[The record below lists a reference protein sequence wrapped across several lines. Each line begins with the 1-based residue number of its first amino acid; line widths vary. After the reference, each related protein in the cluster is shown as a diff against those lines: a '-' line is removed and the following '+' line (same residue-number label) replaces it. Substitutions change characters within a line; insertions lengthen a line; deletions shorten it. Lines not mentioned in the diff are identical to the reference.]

1 MLILAQSLGK
11 IQDSQALFAQVI
23 EMTHFGSVLHSNL
36 RESETMQE
44 NKLFGEK
51 GKILGGD
58 FMISNASILC
68 CTIDSMPL
76 IQLLCVIVQNFSR
89 GHYSNKIGDDFQ
101 SSFMAKVY
109 LRDVSMLAHACSGI
123 ALLANTDQKTSY
135 EYGAHLA
142 MAYKIIN
149 DIKNVNNPKSGLISF
164 PSYLMGSAEMTGITS
179 DITVNG
185 ISKSIHLAQLHIEA
199 AVELAKTFEKSED
212 LQTWAKS
219 LILKLDR

>member
-1 MLILAQSLGK
+1 MLILAKSLGTIK
-11 IQDSQALFAQVI
+11 DSQELFAQII
-23 EMTHFGSVLHSNL
+23 EMTHFGSVLHANL
-36 RESETMQE
+36 RESEDSQE

-89 GHYSNKIGDDFQ
+89 GHYSNSIGNDFQ

-123 ALLANTDQKTSY
+123 ALLGDFDQKKSY
-135 EYGAHLA
+135 EYGAHVA

-149 DIKNVNNPKSGLISF
+149 DVKSANSPKAGIISF
-164 PSYLMGSAEMTGITS
+164 PSYLAGNVIKDQNTAVS
-179 DITVNG
+179 DG

-199 AVELAKTFEKSED
+199 AVEIANTFDNSED

-219 LILKLDR
+219 LMFKLTS